1 MALREEVTTRKLGT
15 TRYISSK
22 KIYMSSPNARDPNA
36 RDAKQAC
43 ISSDGETLTLYAE
56 NIVMNYLQECDL
68 LNN

>member
-1 MALREEVTTRKLGT
+1 VALREEVTTRKLGT

-22 KIYMSSPNARDPNA
+22 KIYMSSPNV

-43 ISSDGETLTLYAE
+43 ISSDDETLTLYAE